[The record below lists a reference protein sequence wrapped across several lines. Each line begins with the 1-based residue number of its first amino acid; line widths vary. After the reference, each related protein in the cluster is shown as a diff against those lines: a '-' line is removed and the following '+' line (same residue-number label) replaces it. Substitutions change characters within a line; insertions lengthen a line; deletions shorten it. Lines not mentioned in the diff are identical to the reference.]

1 MKTLSITILALLMS
15 TSTNRVKKD
24 IPLSKHRPTIEQI
37 VEVKENELNRLNS
50 EIKQKI
56 AEIKF
61 EQ

>member
-24 IPLSKHRPTIEQI
+24 IPLSKRRPTIEQI

-61 EQ
+61 EE